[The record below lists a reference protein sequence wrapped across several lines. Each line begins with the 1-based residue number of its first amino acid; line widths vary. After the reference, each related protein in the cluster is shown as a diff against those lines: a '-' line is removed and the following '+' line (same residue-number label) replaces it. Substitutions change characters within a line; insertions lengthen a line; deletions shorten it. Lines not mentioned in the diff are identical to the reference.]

1 MNRQKLLLLVLVVLL
16 MLSVVWS
23 YLKWPR
29 QERTATL
36 KYAPGQTGT
45 AGGKA
50 PAAPAPQS
58 GQKGGG
64 TVLRLDLLEREK
76 PSFTGYRRNI
86 FKPVFSDE
94 TKVMK
99 QQAAPLR
106 PLAPPKPVPPPVAV
120 PSVPPSTPRSELA
133 RFTFLGFLN
142 KDGRRTVFLA
152 KDRDIILVKQGD
164 RFAGRYEATS
174 ITGQALT
181 IKVTDTGE
189 EIVIPLVENQQLLT
203 PVR

>member
-16 MLSVVWS
+16 MVSVVWS

-29 QERTATL
+29 QERVAAL
-36 KYAPGQTGT
+36 KYAPGQAGT

-50 PAAPAPQS
+50 PAAPAPQP

-94 TKVMK
+94 TRIMK
-99 QQAAPLR
+99 QQAAPSR
-106 PLAPPKPVPPPVAV
+106 PVAPPRPVPPPVPV
-120 PSVPPSTPRSELA
+120 PSAPSPTPRSELA